1 MCVIPA
7 QFCIGQ
13 IYSSMGKMLLLQ
25 SSVLIHVIVLN
36 LPNGSLTTIEQQV
49 IHSEDGRWFS

>member
-1 MCVIPA
+1 MCFIHA
-7 QFCIGQ
+7 LFCNGQ

-36 LPNGSLTTIEQQV
+36 LPNGTLIKHDEENS
-49 IHSEDGRWFS
+49 S